1 MKQTPESRRDDEIL
15 RAFLTFTGG
24 SYANLVDMAVK
35 EKEAIRLRTKA
46 KEAAAHKTTVKVT
59 TPTNQKKEIKFGN

>member
-24 SYANLVDMAVK
+24 SYANLVDMAIKQK
-35 EKEAIRLRTKA
+35 EVTRLRSKA
-46 KEAAAHKTTVKVT
+46 KEAGAHRTTVKVN
-59 TPTNQKKEIKFGN
+59 TPPKNKEINFGN